1 LISGGKIDLA
11 HHASNAF
18 NALNDFVAF
27 DKAIACGIEMTSKN
41 DTMITVTADHSHVF
55 TIGGYAQRGN
65 PIFGIG
71 IHLLYFV
78 MKPNL

>member
-1 LISGGKIDLA
+1 
-11 HHASNAF
+11 
-18 NALNDFVAF
+18 
-27 DKAIACGIEMTSKN
+27 MTSRN

-71 IHLLYFV
+71 IDLLYFV
-78 MKPNL
+78 IKSYL